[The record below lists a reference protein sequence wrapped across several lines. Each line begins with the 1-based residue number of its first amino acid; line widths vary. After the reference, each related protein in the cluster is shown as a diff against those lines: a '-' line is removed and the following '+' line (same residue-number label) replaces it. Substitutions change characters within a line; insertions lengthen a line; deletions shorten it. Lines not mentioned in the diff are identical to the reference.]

1 MWAQASLSVAPLALQ
16 QLTVICADLPR
27 SEHTHKRKRRAFT
40 LLFEPL
46 LGVLS
51 FALRRRSRPLASPS
65 AFRLQS
71 AYAQTL
77 AVTRA
82 PANTQVVLTL
92 TPERNARRAASAR
105 HLLRNERRNET
116 PGHMSP

>member
-1 MWAQASLSVAPLALQ
+1 L
-16 QLTVICADLPR
+16 ICAELPR
-27 SEHTHKRKRRAFT
+27 IEQAHKRKRRAFT

-77 AVTRA
+77 TLAWKR
-82 PANTQVVLTL
+82 ANTQVVLTL
-92 TPERNARRAASAR
+92 TPEGNAQAVIAAR
-105 HLLRNERRNET
+105 HLLRSERRNET